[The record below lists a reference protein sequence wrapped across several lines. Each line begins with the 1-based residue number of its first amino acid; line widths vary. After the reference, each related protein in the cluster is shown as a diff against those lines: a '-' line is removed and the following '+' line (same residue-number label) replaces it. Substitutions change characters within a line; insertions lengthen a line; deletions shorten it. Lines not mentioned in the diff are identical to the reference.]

1 MMPMMCRQRK
11 STADRDKDILV
22 ENIWVG
28 WCSHPHA
35 ERLENGTCSECKK
48 YIKPTVNA
56 FNFDYTLY
64 PPPKCEL
71 VLSQPTPIALRRLRQ
86 KEQQMMT
93 FGSTEEAMRALMED
107 LRNQG
112 WPQAA
117 LTEAKE

>member
-11 STADRDKDILV
+11 STADRDKGILV

-71 VLSQPTPIALRRLRQ
+71 VLSDPTPIALRRLR
-86 KEQQMMT
+86 
-93 FGSTEEAMRALMED
+93 ALVKD

-112 WPQAA
+112 WLQAA